1 MGVRAEPRDRL
12 KALPLEAQ
20 TLLSEG
26 QVGEAIKSLRV
37 SHGIGR
43 RDAKAWVN
51 AYIAQ
56 EPILRVQLEAQ
67 RLESRRKG
75 FLVFLVVDAFLVA
88 ALIWYFFFKP

>member
-1 MGVRAEPRDRL
+1 MRAEPRDRF
-12 KALPLEAQ
+12 KTLPLEAQ

-37 SHGIGR
+37 SHGVGR

-51 AYIAQ
+51 AHIAR

-75 FLVFLVVDAFLVA
+75 LLVFLVVDTFVVA
-88 ALIWYFFFKP
+88 ALVWYFFFKP

>member
-1 MGVRAEPRDRL
+1 VRADPRDRF
-12 KALPLEAQ
+12 KVLPLETR

-37 SHGIGR
+37 SHGLGR
-43 RDAKAWVN
+43 RKAKAWIDAHV
-51 AYIAQ
+51 AQ

-88 ALIWYFFFKP
+88 AVIWHVFFRL